1 MSLAPKTRVLL
12 KTDVEGG
19 RVGDECI
26 VVSSKNGWVKVMLVG
41 LENEFSVR
49 KSQIEVKAEVKE
61 EVKAEV
67 KEQVQLSMYDRWAL
81 NV

>member
-1 MSLAPKTRVLL
+1 MSLAPNTRVLL

-26 VVSSKNGWVKVMLVG
+26 VVSSKNVWVKVMIVG

-61 EVKAEV
+61 PM
-67 KEQVQLSMYDRWAL
+67 QMSMYDRWAHP
-81 NV
+81 V

>member
-49 KSQIEVKAEVKE
+49 KSQLEKIKKKVKE
-61 EVKAEV
+61 P
-67 KEQVQLSMYDRWAL
+67 VQLSMYDRWAL
-81 NV
+81 EV

>member
-1 MSLAPKTRVLL
+1 MSFEPKTRVLL

-49 KSQIEVKAEVKE
+49 KSQIEVKEPM
-61 EVKAEV
+61 
-67 KEQVQLSMYDRWAL
+67 QMSMYDRWAL
-81 NV
+81 PV

>member
-49 KSQIEVKAEVKE
+49 KSQIEVKATIE
-61 EVKAEV
+61 AEV
-67 KEQVQLSMYDRWAL
+67 KEPVQLSMYDRWAL
-81 NV
+81 DV